1 MLLTSSSGMPVLA
14 QTLASNFI
22 LLKAQEAFYFTH
34 KDIAKFRRPIK
45 YKEQFYPQSFLNI
58 QNMS

>member
-1 MLLTSSSGMPVLA
+1 MPVLA